1 MHPSWQ
7 YKYIEL
13 LNKIFENFNGCHI
26 IIASHSHFIVSD
38 LPSENSSVVILRYK
52 DGIVDSELF
61 DEATYGWPA
70 EDILLNVF
78 NLPTSRNYFVAQ
90 IVTEALELLGKK
102 EKKTEKFK
110 RLKTELGDIQ
120 IHLKDEDPLKL
131 IITSI
136 LNA

>member
-1 MHPSWQ
+1 M
-7 YKYIEL
+7 
-13 LNKIFENFNGCHI
+13 
-26 IIASHSHFIVSD
+26 
-38 LPSENSSVVILRYK
+38 RYK